1 MEQAMPSP
9 NDCLTLQAIFATV
22 DAARA
27 ETEITWG
34 AERLPLLVPE
44 DMRVKFQRQRA
55 RLRAAIETAWDA
67 GQVTGPQM
75 QAVRDAADGMVRAYA
90 KLADTAVEAG
100 HRPLSVEVWETAL
113 RNGTVVAICRTNDEA
128 AKVVHEGRYVAV
140 WTLAEIANVIEAL
153 PDALAMAKTVWP
165 GAKILPPAEAGP
177 WSARGDAIPFG
188 DPVERAA

>member
-1 MEQAMPSP
+1 MPSP
-9 NDCLTLQAIFATV
+9 NDCLTLQAIFSTV

-27 ETEITWG
+27 EAEITWG
-34 AERLPLLVPE
+34 AERLPLLVDE
-44 DMRVKFQRQRA
+44 DMRARYFRQRA
-55 RLRAAIETAWDA
+55 RLRGALESAWDA

-90 KLADTAVEAG
+90 KLAAIAAEAG
-100 HRPLSVEVWETAL
+100 HRPLSVEAWETTL
-113 RNGTVVAICRTNDEA
+113 RDGTVVAICRTNDEA

-165 GAKILPPAEAGP
+165 GAKVLPPAEAGP
-177 WSARGDAIPFG
+177 WSALGDAIPFG
-188 DPVERAA
+188 EPTEQAA